1 MKKHLFER
9 WPWLLNPKFQWGL
22 LLLVVIGAT
31 AQRAFLQKNGINNF
45 VIFQYSF
52 SNLAN
57 GIDMYAAHPDQ
68 YYDLYKYS
76 PTFAVLMFPFWLM
89 RASFGIF
96 FWNLLNA
103 LAPFWVVRKMNLSEK
118 QKAFI
123 FFFSVLEILTS
134 IQSSQSN
141 GLMAALML
149 GSWLMFEKEKPILA
163 ALFICLG
170 FYIKLFALGAA
181 ALMLFYPKKLH
192 FIAAMFFW
200 GIVLACLPLLV
211 TDLQT
216 LITQYESWLHLLAN
230 DPSHELNF
238 SIMTITERFFGS
250 APADRW
256 YLIPGF
262 VLLVLPLVRI
272 AHWKHRAFQLLWLS
286 SLMIWVV
293 IFNHK
298 AESPT
303 FAVAVLG
310 VAVWAL
316 TEKASRLKTGLLL
329 FVFVVTVLSLTDF
342 VPPWA
347 REHVVRAYALK
358 VLPCIVVW
366 FYMTWRLLRGKE
378 FTLVDF
384 GKPLV

>member
-1 MKKHLFER
+1 M
-9 WPWLLNPKFQWGL
+9 NPKFQMGF

-52 SNLAN
+52 SNLVN
-57 GIDMYAAHPDQ
+57 GVDMYAAHPDQ

-76 PTFAVLMFPFWLM
+76 PTFAALMFPFWLM
-89 RASFGIF
+89 RASVGIF

-103 LAPFWVVRKMNLSEK
+103 LAPFWVVRKLNLSEK
-118 QKAFI
+118 QKAFV
-123 FFFSVLEILTS
+123 FFFTVLEILTS
-134 IQSSQSN
+134 VQSSQSN

-149 GSWLMFEKEKPILA
+149 GSFLMFEKEKPIMA

-181 ALMLFYPKKLH
+181 AMMLFYPKKLQ
-192 FIAAMFFW
+192 FILAMIFW

-211 TDLQT
+211 TDFSSLM
-216 LITQYESWLHLLAN
+216 TQYQSWLHLLAN

-238 SIMTITERFFGS
+238 SIMTITERFWGV
-250 APADRW
+250 APKDSW

-262 VLLVLPLVRI
+262 ILLVLPLARI
-272 AHWKHRAFQLLWLS
+272 TYWSNRAFQLLWLS

-303 FAVAVLG
+303 FAVAVIG
-310 VAVWAL
+310 VALWAL
-316 TEKASRLKTGLLL
+316 TEKPSWIKTSLLI
-329 FVFVVTVLSLTDF
+329 FVFVLTVLSLTDF
-342 VPPWA
+342 VPPWV
-347 REHVVRAYALK
+347 REHVVKAYALK

-378 FTLVDF
+378 FTMIDF
-384 GKPLV
+384 QQPRV